1 MIKKIK
7 NFSTEVQMEMKKV
20 SWPTWDELKGATYVV
35 LSLALVVAIFLF
47 IIDLFL
53 NKLMEFVL

>member
-7 NFSTEVQMEMKKV
+7 NFSTEVQMEMKKG

>member
-20 SWPTWDELKGATYVV
+20 SWPTWDELKGATYIV
-35 LSLALVVAIFLF
+35 LSLSLMVAIFLF
-47 IIDLFL
+47 LIDLFL
-53 NKLMEFVL
+53 NKLMEFIL